1 MEPKYI
7 FLNELGFD
15 SIHRFS
21 LNSEKKISKIKNI
34 FHQKTIYFI
43 TNLKDF
49 VKIKAEIEKWNDYD
63 KFVQVSIFF
72 EKLLMRIK
80 NV

>member
-34 FHQKTIYFI
+34 FDQKTIYFH

-49 VKIKAEIEKWNDYD
+49 VKIKPEIEKWNDYD
-63 KFVQVSIFF
+63 KF
-72 EKLLMRIK
+72 KM
-80 NV
+80 

>member
-21 LNSEKKISKIKNI
+21 LNSEKKKSKIKNI
-34 FHQKTIYFI
+34 FHQKAIYFI

-49 VKIKAEIEKWNDYD
+49 VKIKAEIEK
-63 KFVQVSIFF
+63 
-72 EKLLMRIK
+72 
-80 NV
+80 

>member
-1 MEPKYI
+1 M

-21 LNSEKKISKIKNI
+21 LNSETKISKIKTI
-34 FHQKTIYFI
+34 FHQKTTYLI
-43 TNLKDF
+43 TNSNDF

>member
-49 VKIKAEIEKWNDYD
+49 VKIKAEIEK
-63 KFVQVSIFF
+63 
-72 EKLLMRIK
+72 
-80 NV
+80 

>member
-34 FHQKTIYFI
+34 FDQKTIYFH

-49 VKIKAEIEKWNDYD
+49 VKIKPEIEKWNDYD

-72 EKLLMRIK
+72 
-80 NV
+80 

>member
-1 MEPKYI
+1 M

-21 LNSEKKISKIKNI
+21 LNSEKKKKSKIKNI